1 MYSTK
6 CTDFISFIVERKLKL
21 WKWSW
26 WSIIVL
32 WIRPQSVDILFIVR
46 LKPIYKCTIWKRLLF
61 LSTHSKSRKLTVI
74 VKESLPG
81 SNKHTKLKAHKNN
94 TFSITIY
101 FILFLPLTRYKSVLL
116 IYTYWKGQKTFSFFV
131 FWCFQGVWISNTG
144 LWWVKENFYRLEIL
158 RIQRRGITKGVTSD
172 KHLLQ
177 IFKWWMRSI
186 VQYCRLLY
194 IRDTGI
200 IISTG
205 TVIVLF
211 IFNVKSKNCHM
222 LTSTDLTFSET
233 NKSLRTFGIL
243 LQYNGLNAFVPWRL
257 NNYKIKE
264 QTKQTKTTLAR
275 CKTKIILDK

>member
-1 MYSTK
+1 M
-6 CTDFISFIVERKLKL
+6 
-21 WKWSW
+21 
-26 WSIIVL
+26 
-32 WIRPQSVDILFIVR
+32 
-46 LKPIYKCTIWKRLLF
+46 
-61 LSTHSKSRKLTVI
+61 
-74 VKESLPG
+74 
-81 SNKHTKLKAHKNN
+81 
-94 TFSITIY
+94 
-101 FILFLPLTRYKSVLL
+101 LL

-200 IISTG
+200 IISNRY
-205 TVIVLF
+205 F
-211 IFNVKSKNCHM
+211 
-222 LTSTDLTFSET
+222 TFQFQCEIKKLSHSCWHQLISRLMKQISHSVHSEYFC
-233 NKSLRTFGIL
+233 NIMDSFF
-243 LQYNGLNAFVPWRL
+243 QVNENAFVPRRL